1 MVFRTLELNIIS
13 AKDLKDVNL
22 FSQQMSVYAIVSI
35 IGDPL
40 NPQITTT
47 HIHRHA
53 GRNPTWNIP
62 VKFTVNESLAYYN
75 RLSLEVKLI
84 SYRKFLPCSTI
95 GKVRIPL
102 KGLLDNPANAG
113 HPFSYEVRKN
123 CSGKSKGTLNLSYK
137 FGDRFYALVTT
148 NATKND
154 GLFIGMVLCLA
165 TFNKCDKDAPVTTIA
180 IKMLPLVLMI
190 IIILILII
198 FLY

>member
-1 MVFRTLELNIIS
+1 MTTVYRTLELDIIS

-22 FSQQMSVYAIVSI
+22 FSQMSVYAIVSI
-35 IGDPL
+35 LGDPL

-62 VKFTVNESLAYYN
+62 VKFAVNESLAYYN

-113 HPFSYEVRKN
+113 FQLSYQVRKKR
-123 CSGKSKGTLNLSYK
+123 SRKSKGTLNLSYK
-137 FGDRFYALVTT
+137 FGDRF
-148 NATKND
+148 
-154 GLFIGMVLCLA
+154 LCSGD
-165 TFNKCDKDAPVTTIA
+165 NKCDKE
-180 IKMLPLVLMI
+180 
-190 IIILILII
+190 
-198 FLY
+198 